1 VTKHFP
7 TNSFEILGQVD
18 NSVIIGQ
25 YMDSTL
31 KHMLSRDAIIV
42 KQDTELGNVIL
53 GFDAANRYIIFD
65 PSGEVLGNAA
75 EEGSGV
81 GGWLV
86 RQFLQ
91 SRRPCTLHI
100 YNPQGQEIITGKKPF
115 RFMFSEMSTIVGD
128 QNIGVARRRFNI
140 LKRKYS
146 IDVEGSSGFQIESS
160 IFQFGRHSF
169 DVTKN
174 GLVVAK
180 ITKKFEGMLKMAFTQ
195 ADTFSI
201 TFHDKN
207 LTLEERNVL
216 LLTLFLIDYDVFEQ
230 R

>member
-1 VTKHFP
+1 MP
-7 TNSFEILGQVD
+7 RLGQ
-18 NSVIIGQ
+18 N
-25 YMDSTL
+25 MNSTL
-31 KHMLSRDAIIV
+31 EHMLSRETIIV
-42 KQDTELGNVIL
+42 KQDTELTNIIL
-53 GFDAANRYIIFD
+53 GFDAANRYILFD

-81 GGWLV
+81 GGWLM

-100 YNPQGQEIITGKKPF
+100 YDTQGQEITTGKKPF
-115 RFMFSEMSTIVGD
+115 KFLFSEMNTIVNQ
-128 QNIGVARRRFNI
+128 QNIGCARRRFNM
-140 LKRKYS
+140 LNRKYS
-146 IDVEGSSGFQIESS
+146 IGASGSSGFEITSS
-160 IFQFGRHSF
+160 IFQFGKHSF
-169 DVTKN
+169 DITKN

-180 ITKKFEGMLKMAFTQ
+180 ITKKFEGIMKMAFTQ

-207 LTLEERNVL
+207 LTLEERCVL